1 MAQPTNTFDS
11 YDAIGNREDLIDA
24 IYDISPTDTPFM
36 SMIAGRGRATAR
48 THEWQTDAL
57 AAPSTANARIEG
69 DDANNTALTPTTR
82 LSNITQISDKVIAVS
97 GTQEVVDKAGR
108 AASEIGYQVA
118 KEAKALKRDMEAI
131 LTGNQATVNGDST
144 TARKLRSLEAW
155 YATNT
160 SRGTGGANGS
170 TTQAATD
177 ATTAGI
183 RDFTEDL
190 LKDVLQKAWSAGGN
204 PDVIMVGPRNKQRVS
219 AFAGNATRTK
229 DAENK
234 TLVAAIDV
242 YESDFGALRVV
253 PNRFSRERT
262 AHVLESGMVETSF
275 LRDFFLKDLAVTG
288 DSIKKQLLVEYTLQ
302 MNNEA
307 AHGVIADLSTN

>member
-1 MAQPTNTFDS
+1 MTQPSNTFDS

-36 SMIAGRGRATAR
+36 SMVAGRGKATAR

-57 AAPSTANARIEG
+57 SAAATTNARIEG
-69 DDANNTALTPTTR
+69 DDASGTSLTPTTR
-82 LSNITQISDKVIAVS
+82 LSNITQISDKVIIVS

-108 AASEIGYQVA
+108 ASEIGYQVA

-131 LTGNQATVNGDST
+131 LTGNQATVAGDST
-144 TARKLRSLEAW
+144 TARKLRSLESW

-160 SRGTGGANGS
+160 SRGSGGANGS

-190 LKDVLQKAWSAGGN
+190 LKDVLQKTWTAGGN

-275 LRDFFLKDLAVTG
+275 LRDFFLKDLSVTG

>member
-1 MAQPTNTFDS
+1 MPQPSNTFDS
-11 YDAIGNREDLIDA
+11 YDAVGNREDLINA
-24 IYDISPTDTPFM
+24 IYDISPTETPFM
-36 SMIAGRGRATAR
+36 SMIADRGAATAVL
-48 THEWQTDAL
+48 HEWQTDAL
-57 AAPSTANARIEG
+57 SSASTANALIEG
-69 DDANNTALTPTTR
+69 DDATGNSLTPTAR
-82 LSNITQISDKVIAVS
+82 LNNRCQISGKTVVVS
-97 GTQEVVDKAGR
+97 GTQEVVNKAGR
-108 AASEIGYQVA
+108 GSEIGYQVA
-118 KEAKALKRDMEAI
+118 KVAAELKRDMEAI
-131 LTGNQATVNGDST
+131 LTGNQAAVTGDST

-160 SRGTGGANGS
+160 SRGSGGANGS
-170 TTQAATD
+170 TTTAATD

-190 LKDVLQKAWSAGGN
+190 LKDVLQKTWAAGGN
-204 PDVIMVGPRNKQRVS
+204 PDVLMVGPKNKQKVS

-234 TLVAAIDV
+234 TLVASIDV
-242 YESDFGALRVV
+242 YESDFGTLKVV

-262 AHVLESGMVETSF
+262 AHVLESGMVEISF

-288 DSIKKQLLVEYTLQ
+288 DSIKKQLLAEYTLQ

-307 AHGVIADLSTN
+307 AHGVIADLATS